1 LVILPDS
8 HDWTSLGTGG
18 GIETFLKMFLDYAPE
33 LQLRVTV
40 LCSGPRA
47 AVVGPVRYV
56 PILSHAASEL
66 AFTRRLKHELA
77 HHKIVLP
84 ENAVVL
90 ANTEHYAWAFRG
102 QGLPIVLMSHGI
114 IAETLRMR
122 YSGAFVSLFRFF
134 IERYAVLHAK
144 HLIAVSSGLRESYLE
159 RYPSLRQ
166 TGTSVVPIG
175 VDLRDLDRR
184 PRTNPLRSL
193 NLDSDS
199 PIVLFVGRLYPEK
212 NIQLF
217 IAACDETS
225 RRGSKFEA
233 VVVGDGV
240 EAAILKTAMKS
251 RPWLHWIPKLE
262 HSEVLDAMALS
273 RVLAICSRYEAGPLV
288 LLEAIGLGTSVVT
301 TDVGRARELV
311 REPVGLIMRS
321 DPVDFAEGLCRFLG
335 QGSSDAPARS
345 DDKLSV
351 IDFRKT
357 MESLVG
363 VLRAVAR
370 SGSTDT

>member
-1 LVILPDS
+1 
-8 HDWTSLGTGG
+8 
-18 GIETFLKMFLDYAPE
+18 
-33 LQLRVTV
+33 
-40 LCSGPRA
+40 
-47 AVVGPVRYV
+47 
-56 PILSHAASEL
+56 
-66 AFTRRLKHELA
+66 
-77 HHKIVLP
+77 
-84 ENAVVL
+84 
-90 ANTEHYAWAFRG
+90 
-102 QGLPIVLMSHGI
+102 
-114 IAETLRMR
+114 
-122 YSGAFVSLFRFF
+122 
-134 IERYAVLHAK
+134 
-144 HLIAVSSGLRESYLE
+144 
-159 RYPSLRQ
+159 
-166 TGTSVVPIG
+166 
-175 VDLRDLDRR
+175 
-184 PRTNPLRSL
+184 
-193 NLDSDS
+193 
-199 PIVLFVGRLYPEK
+199 
-212 NIQLF
+212 
-217 IAACDETS
+217 
-225 RRGSKFEA
+225 
-233 VVVGDGV
+233 
-240 EAAILKTAMKS
+240 MKS